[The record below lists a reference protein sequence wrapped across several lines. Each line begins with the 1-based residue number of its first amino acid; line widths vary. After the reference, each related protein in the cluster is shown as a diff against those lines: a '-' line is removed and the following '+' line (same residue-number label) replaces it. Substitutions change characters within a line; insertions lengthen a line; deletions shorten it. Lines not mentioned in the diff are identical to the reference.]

1 MTRTPFTSDK
11 TPPPA
16 GTYSVAMEAGGLVFL
31 AGQTPRD
38 RDNVRHGDK
47 PFAVQA
53 RMTLDNLE
61 AAANAAGL
69 SLKDA
74 VRVGV
79 FLRNPCGREGIRR
92 DLPGVRVGAVP
103 RSNADAVELRR
114 VRHRGRRRFR
124 TALKPASSLGGT
136 VLPVLEAVE
145 EERTVTAPRGRTS
158 RRLFHGQAR
167 LQLFYPIDDHGHGR
181 HGRVVEAPAASLSI
195 RKRWPSFETS

>member
-1 MTRTPFTSDK
+1 MMNRKTFTSDRA
-11 TPPPA
+11 PLPA
-16 GTYSVAMEAGGLVFL
+16 GSYNIAVEAGGLVFL

-79 FLRNPCGREGIRR
+79 FLRNP
-92 DLPGVRVGAVP
+92 
-103 RSNADAVELRR
+103 ADAREFDAIYQEYVGDPLPARTLVQSSFAGFDIEVDAVL
-114 VRHRGRRRFR
+114 VRPG
-124 TALKPASSLGGT
+124 A
-136 VLPVLEAVE
+136 
-145 EERTVTAPRGRTS
+145 
-158 RRLFHGQAR
+158 
-167 LQLFYPIDDHGHGR
+167 
-181 HGRVVEAPAASLSI
+181 
-195 RKRWPSFETS
+195 

>member
-1 MTRTPFTSDK
+1 MTRKAFTSDN

-16 GTYSVAMEAGGLVFL
+16 GSYSVAMEAGGLVFL

-53 RMTLDNLE
+53 RMALDNLE

-79 FLRNPCGREGIRR
+79 FLKNP
-92 DLPGVRVGAVP
+92 
-103 RSNADAVELRR
+103 ADAKEFDAIYREYVTEPFPVRALTQSNFAGFDIEVDAVLARR
-114 VRHRGRRRFR
+114 
-124 TALKPASSLGGT
+124 S
-136 VLPVLEAVE
+136 
-145 EERTVTAPRGRTS
+145 
-158 RRLFHGQAR
+158 
-167 LQLFYPIDDHGHGR
+167 
-181 HGRVVEAPAASLSI
+181 
-195 RKRWPSFETS
+195 

>member
-1 MTRTPFTSDK
+1 MSRKVFTSDK

-16 GTYSVAMEAGGLVFL
+16 GSYSVAMEAGGLVFL

-53 RMTLDNLE
+53 RMALDNLE

-79 FLRNPCGREGIRR
+79 FLKNP
-92 DLPGVRVGAVP
+92 
-103 RSNADAVELRR
+103 ADAREFDTIYREYVTEPFPVRALTQSTFAGFDIEVDAILVRR
-114 VRHRGRRRFR
+114 
-124 TALKPASSLGGT
+124 
-136 VLPVLEAVE
+136 
-145 EERTVTAPRGRTS
+145 
-158 RRLFHGQAR
+158 
-167 LQLFYPIDDHGHGR
+167 
-181 HGRVVEAPAASLSI
+181 
-195 RKRWPSFETS
+195 

>member
-1 MTRTPFTSDK
+1 MTRKAFTSDRA
-11 TPPPA
+11 PLPA
-16 GTYSVAMEAGGLVFL
+16 GSYNIAVEAGGLVFL

-79 FLRNPCGREGIRR
+79 FLRNP
-92 DLPGVRVGAVP
+92 
-103 RSNADAVELRR
+103 ADAKEFDAIYKEYVGDPLPARTLTQSNFAGFDIEVDAVL
-114 VRHRGRRRFR
+114 VR
-124 TALKPASSLGGT
+124 PAQ
-136 VLPVLEAVE
+136 P
-145 EERTVTAPRGRTS
+145 
-158 RRLFHGQAR
+158 
-167 LQLFYPIDDHGHGR
+167 
-181 HGRVVEAPAASLSI
+181 
-195 RKRWPSFETS
+195 

>member
-1 MTRTPFTSDK
+1 MSRTPFTSDK

-16 GTYSVAMEAGGLVFL
+16 GSYSVAMEAGGLVFL

-53 RMTLDNLE
+53 RMALDNLE

-79 FLRNPCGREGIRR
+79 FLRNLSDAKEFDTIYREYVTE
-92 DLPGVRVGAVP
+92 PFPVRTLTQSTFTGFDIEV
-103 RSNADAVELRR
+103 DAILS
-114 VRHRGRRRFR
+114 
-124 TALKPASSLGGT
+124 AKPAS
-136 VLPVLEAVE
+136 V
-145 EERTVTAPRGRTS
+145 
-158 RRLFHGQAR
+158 
-167 LQLFYPIDDHGHGR
+167 
-181 HGRVVEAPAASLSI
+181 ASDN
-195 RKRWPSFETS
+195 